1 MLLSCPLCSKPH
13 FEGVDSLRTTL
24 INVATAPLTCPVCQ
38 ESLRGLDKLT
48 IHLFGHVSEAADK
61 RQICVISQSKEDHE
75 TVKEEIDRSI
85 HKICNENFT
94 VPKAHLSPSEG
105 TPQKPPDEVISC
117 DICSFTFT
125 DKNILEMHQKLL
137 HQTSPDEKTGKYS
150 YHCHLCSK
158 RFRMRGSLMV
168 HLRVAHYGF
177 NTHINL
183 PPHLLT
189 NNGCY
194 TEDGAE
200 SDEIKGGGKPHEC
213 KQWTCDVCAKMFTTK
228 YFLKKHKRLH
238 TGEMPYSCSIC
249 NKSFTFQQ
257 SYHKHMLYHSSEK
270 PYVCPECGRAFKEHS
285 TLQNHARIH
294 SGERP
299 FGCEIC
305 GKRFRQRVS
314 YLVHMRIHTGVM
326 PYKCTACN
334 KSFRYKVSQKSH
346 KCPMNPP
353 GSVIKVNESD
363 AQLSLKNSNLPQ
375 SDCETQKLA
384 NATKKCIMSVDY
396 DTGSINFIQ
405 RENPINGSTD
415 VGQLQMI
422 CSAKVPVSSPTSQLP
437 DSDDRLISSQ
447 TNVYSAII
455 SPVLPEVAS
464 LCLNNNSPVHHP
476 SSPGLENIQVIR
488 EKCLEELF
496 Q

>member
-1 MLLSCPLCSKPH
+1 MLISCPLCSQPH
-13 FEGVDSLRTTL
+13 FQGADSLRTAL
-24 INVATAPLTCPVCQ
+24 IHVANAPLTCPVCQ
-38 ESLRGLDKLT
+38 ETLKGLDKLT
-48 IHLFGHVSEAADK
+48 IHLFGHLNH
-61 RQICVISQSKEDHE
+61 QSVECS
-75 TVKEEIDRSI
+75 TSSALSVKEEIDKSI
-85 HKICNENFT
+85 NKIVSSPEQPPSDPIGNLMVQNE
-94 VPKAHLSPSEG
+94 E
-105 TPQKPPDEVISC
+105 TPQIIAC

-125 DKNILEMHQKLL
+125 DRNILEMHQKLL

-177 NTHINL
+177 NNNL
-183 PPHLLT
+183 NNEQTTSTKELLKT
-189 NNGCY
+189 DA
-194 TEDGAE
+194 TSKA
-200 SDEIKGGGKPHEC
+200 KQQEC
-213 KQWTCDVCAKMFTTK
+213 RQWNCDVCAKTFTTK

-270 PYVCPECGRAFKEHS
+270 PYVCTECGRAFKEHS
-285 TLQNHARIH
+285 TLQNHERIH

-334 KSFRYKVSQKSH
+334 KSFRYKVSQRSH
-346 KCPMNPP
+346 KCPMSPP
-353 GSVIKVNESD
+353 GFVVRVADNDSGNERITPD
-363 AQLSLKNSNLPQ
+363 N
-375 SDCETQKLA
+375 
-384 NATKKCIMSVDY
+384 KCIMTVDY
-396 DTGSINFIQ
+396 DTGNINLIPERVVTTEQ
-405 RENPINGSTD
+405 EVDDGRIKDLYSMVLSP
-415 VGQLQMI
+415 MI
-422 CSAKVPVSSPTSQLP
+422 
-437 DSDDRLISSQ
+437 
-447 TNVYSAII
+447 
-455 SPVLPEVAS
+455 LPEVEG
-464 LCLNNNSPVHHP
+464 LCLNNSPPMNDKSLLIEDNHM
-476 SSPGLENIQVIR
+476 EIIK

>member
-85 HKICNENFT
+85 HKICNEN
-94 VPKAHLSPSEG
+94 
-105 TPQKPPDEVISC
+105 
-117 DICSFTFT
+117 
-125 DKNILEMHQKLL
+125 
-137 HQTSPDEKTGKYS
+137 
-150 YHCHLCSK
+150 
-158 RFRMRGSLMV
+158 
-168 HLRVAHYGF
+168 VAHYGF